1 MKQVDTES
9 RLNPLPQGFASFNIC
24 FISVIID
31 MINKELAVSISLSG
45 KIIYHPEEK
54 QINA

>member
-9 RLNPLPQGFASFNIC
+9 RPNPLPQGFASSNTC